1 MDNIVAYS
9 PFLLKGVGVT
19 IALSVCSI
27 MVAVLLGL
35 ASAMAT
41 MSNSALA
48 RRVASFYTTV
58 VRGIPDL
65 VFMLL
70 LYNVGQVALNS
81 LGAAT
86 GLWKFVELNQF
97 VTGVIAIG
105 VIFGAY
111 MSETFRGAYMA
122 IPRGTIEAGTA
133 LGMKRGILFR
143 RIIWPQLIR
152 YALPGFTNN
161 WLGLMKTTALVSIV
175 GLGDVVNNG
184 FVAGRSTR
192 EPFKFMLI
200 ALIVYLL
207 MTIISDIGLRAL
219 EKRYRRGVAPGVLR

>member
-1 MDNIVAYS
+1 MSGN
-9 PFLLKGVGVT
+9 
-19 IALSVCSI
+19 
-27 MVAVLLGL
+27 VL
-35 ASAMAT
+35 AKRA
-41 MSNSALA
+41 
-48 RRVASFYTTV
+48 ASFYTTV

-70 LYNVGQVALNS
+70 LYNFGQVALNS
-81 LGAAT
+81 LGAVT

-97 VTGVIAIG
+97 ITGVIVIG

-122 IPRGTIEAGTA
+122 IPRGMIEAGISF
-133 LGMKRGILFR
+133 GMKRGLLFR

-161 WLGLMKTTALVSIV
+161 WLGLMKTTALVSVV
-175 GLGDVVNNG
+175 GLEDIIHNG
-184 FVAGRSTR
+184 YAAGRATR
-192 EPFKFMLI
+192 EPFTFMMI
-200 ALIVYLL
+200 ALVVYLL

-219 EKRYRRGVAPGVLR
+219 QQHYTRGVVRGVLR